1 MRIRHADDA
10 NKTDGH
16 RLSLLYINKLSV
28 TILFYYRI
36 LYTHVQRVP
45 YHTTHRN
52 KKSLLHRR
60 PPLKTT
66 INKLG
71 YLDSNQE

>member
-28 TILFYYRI
+28 TICLLQNSVYPCSKGAI
-36 LYTHVQRVP
+36 P
-45 YHTTHRN
+45 YH
-52 KKSLLHRR
+52 
-60 PPLKTT
+60 P
-66 INKLG
+66 
-71 YLDSNQE
+71 

>member
-28 TILFYYRI
+28 TICFI
-36 LYTHVQRVP
+36 TEFCIP
-45 YHTTHRN
+45 MFKGCHTIPPIEI
-52 KKSLLHRR
+52 KKNLLHRR